1 MSTTALVITVTTGYF
16 LVGLAT
22 AFLVE
27 VFGTEPLD
35 TDEFALITVAWC
47 IGVPLV
53 LIIKA
58 FIELHRLAQR
68 ARRKRNTR
76 IDMDY
81 FDRVE
86 EETE

>member
-1 MSTTALVITVTTGYF
+1 MSTTAFVITVATGYF
-16 LVGLAT
+16 LVGLVT

-27 VFGTEPLD
+27 VFGVEPID
-35 TDEFALITVAWC
+35 EDEFVLITLAWC
-47 IGVPLV
+47 IGVPLA

-58 FIELHRLAQR
+58 FSELHRLAQR

-86 EETE
+86 EETK